1 MGNREQWEQVMG
13 DDSTSSSSVN
23 NAELHKGNT
32 FNQLAR
38 SNKSPFSCKD
48 SGICT
53 AKTALLSQS
62 RSITESLKTKQK
74 ICYS

>member
-23 NAELHKGNT
+23 NAELHKGNK
-32 FNQLAR
+32 FNQLAPT
-38 SNKSPFSCKD
+38 NKSPFSCKD

-53 AKTALLSQS
+53 VKTTLLSQS
-62 RSITESLKTKQK
+62 RSITESQKTEQK